1 MKWSYKRTID
11 ATIVQNKHHALKAG
25 NNNWRYVVLKCNLS
39 TLMGKERLTIAEVIR
54 RTGLTRNAVTTLYDE
69 RAKRIDLN
77 TIARLCE
84 LFECTVDDL
93 FEYIPNAER

>member
-1 MKWSYKRTID
+1 M
-11 ATIVQNKHHALKAG
+11 
-25 NNNWRYVVLKCNLS
+25 LKCNLS

-54 RTGLTRNAVTTLYDE
+54 RTGLTRNAVATLYEE

-84 LFECTVDDL
+84 LFDCSVDEL
-93 FEYIPNAER
+93 FEYIPDAEQG

>member
-1 MKWSYKRTID
+1 M
-11 ATIVQNKHHALKAG
+11 
-25 NNNWRYVVLKCNLS
+25 LKCNLS
-39 TLMGKERLTIAEVIR
+39 TFMGRDKLTIAEVIR
-54 RTGLTRNAVTTLYDE
+54 RTGLTRNAVSALYEE

-93 FEYIPNAER
+93 FEYIPETEKD

>member
-1 MKWSYKRTID
+1 M
-11 ATIVQNKHHALKAG
+11 
-25 NNNWRYVVLKCNLS
+25 LKCNLS

-54 RTGLTRNAVTTLYDE
+54 RTGLTRNAVSTLYEE

-84 LFECTVDDL
+84 LFDCSVDDL
-93 FEYIPNAER
+93 FEYIPDAEQG

>member
-1 MKWSYKRTID
+1 
-11 ATIVQNKHHALKAG
+11 
-25 NNNWRYVVLKCNLS
+25 
-39 TLMGKERLTIAEVIR
+39 MGKERLTIAEVIR

>member
-1 MKWSYKRTID
+1 M
-11 ATIVQNKHHALKAG
+11 
-25 NNNWRYVVLKCNLS
+25 LKCNLS

-54 RTGLTRNAVTTLYDE
+54 RTGLTRNAVATLYDE

-84 LFECTVDDL
+84 LFDCSVDEL
-93 FEYIPNAER
+93 FEYIPDAEQG

>member
-1 MKWSYKRTID
+1 M
-11 ATIVQNKHHALKAG
+11 
-25 NNNWRYVVLKCNLS
+25 LKCNLS
-39 TLMGKERLTIAEVIR
+39 TFMGRDKLTIAEVIR
-54 RTGLTRNAVTTLYDE
+54 RTGLTRNAVSALYEE

-93 FEYIPNAER
+93 FEYIPETE

>member
-1 MKWSYKRTID
+1 M
-11 ATIVQNKHHALKAG
+11 
-25 NNNWRYVVLKCNLS
+25 LKCNLS

>member
-1 MKWSYKRTID
+1 M
-11 ATIVQNKHHALKAG
+11 
-25 NNNWRYVVLKCNLS
+25 LKCNLS

-54 RTGLTRNAVTTLYDE
+54 RTGLTRNAVATLYEE

-84 LFECTVDDL
+84 LFDCSVDEL
-93 FEYIPNAER
+93 FEYIPDTEQG

>member
-1 MKWSYKRTID
+1 M
-11 ATIVQNKHHALKAG
+11 
-25 NNNWRYVVLKCNLS
+25 LKCNLS
-39 TLMGKERLTIAEVIR
+39 TFMGRDKLTIAEVIR
-54 RTGLTRNAVTTLYDE
+54 RTGLTRNAVSALYEE

-93 FEYIPNAER
+93 FEYIPETGKD

>member
-1 MKWSYKRTID
+1 M
-11 ATIVQNKHHALKAG
+11 
-25 NNNWRYVVLKCNLS
+25 LKCNLS

-54 RTGLTRNAVTTLYDE
+54 RTGLTRNAVATLYEE

-84 LFECTVDDL
+84 LFDCSVDEL
-93 FEYIPNAER
+93 FEYIPDAEQD